1 MIEHPDQFERLR
13 ADPTLMGT
21 AVDEILRWSSPVL
34 YHRRTVAS
42 PPRWAAS
49 PWTRTSRW
57 PCSGPSPTATNAPS
71 PDPDRFDVARTP
83 NDHLAFGG
91 GGPHYCLGANLAKRE
106 VRVMLTELLS
116 RLDHVELDDGP
127 GVEGE
132 RWSVPGLAVPVAIGL
147 DRLPIRYQLQ
157 R

>member
-1 MIEHPDQFERLR
+1 MEPGLPVAMFWPLANRDER
-13 ADPTLMGT
+13 TF
-21 AVDEILRWSSPVL
+21 
-34 YHRRTVAS
+34 
-42 PPRWAAS
+42 
-49 PWTRTSRW
+49 
-57 PCSGPSPTATNAPS
+57 
-71 PDPDRFDVARTP
+71 PDPGRFDVARTP

-116 RLDHVELDDGP
+116 RLDHLELDDGP